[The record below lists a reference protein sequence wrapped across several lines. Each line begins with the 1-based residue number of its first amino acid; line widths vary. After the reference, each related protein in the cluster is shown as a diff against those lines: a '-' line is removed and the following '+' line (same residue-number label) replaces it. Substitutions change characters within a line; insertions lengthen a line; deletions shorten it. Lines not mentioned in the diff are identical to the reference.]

1 MNENK
6 SGMMKDFQRTG
17 ARISTLFA
25 CCVWGDMS
33 VAEPRK
39 ALTSV
44 SSSKRKFWTRPKAM
58 AVVIHWTIAKGK
70 KAKGNRKMLNKVMT
84 VNAFE
89 AVMVTPVNVAL
100 CDETRKTG
108 NVCQSI
114 QSETKILKM
123 WRRRIRTGLV
133 STQDDFIFQINCFPF
148 MEWRIATRVL

>member
-1 MNENK
+1 
-6 SGMMKDFQRTG
+6 
-17 ARISTLFA
+17 
-25 CCVWGDMS
+25 
-33 VAEPRK
+33 
-39 ALTSV
+39 
-44 SSSKRKFWTRPKAM
+44 M

-133 STQDDFIFQINCFPF
+133 STQDDFQKLFSLHGVKDC
-148 MEWRIATRVL
+148 ATGPLESLL